1 MVSCAKWT
9 RTRRTRPSKLFA
21 RTFRILN
28 SAIHVIYHFHRF
40 DLLKC
45 FIIIG
50 NFNYSEGNGSG
61 DTMSRSAGGSS
72 AALQGKPWYY
82 GPISRTQCDTLL
94 NQNGHDG
101 DFLIRDS
108 ETNVR
113 FFLVERNLRNTNNL
127 LT

>member
-1 MVSCAKWT
+1 
-9 RTRRTRPSKLFA
+9 
-21 RTFRILN
+21 
-28 SAIHVIYHFHRF
+28 
-40 DLLKC
+40 
-45 FIIIG
+45 
-50 NFNYSEGNGSG
+50 
-61 DTMSRSAGGSS
+61 MSRSAGGSS

-113 FFLVERNLRNTNNL
+113 FFKYFQTNNMTIAIWKIPLIQICFTNIYIWL
-127 LT
+127 LHIILGVSFLILTNN